1 MRYALALLALIGSAQ
16 AATVATVTPGD
27 WALYRSTTI
36 VSRHATEAACV
47 AAAKALNVARTYTC
61 RTSTGVAVTI
71 TPDVCTAPQP
81 AAEMQTMA
89 CPAGTT
95 GSWQQSRSYVAAP
108 FPTCWTAGAW
118 TPASAP
124 AGACVTPPPSGPGP
138 KITLNP
144 TTYAVGGYS
153 TLIWSGTLPCTA
165 SADPAY
171 GPWSGPKSDYGQSVA
186 PNVSTVFTLTCANGT
201 ATASLTVTG
210 SVTPPPSGGG
220 GGGGS
225 TPPPPETLPVPPV
238 LPSPIVLAVTP
249 MPAGDPV
256 ADFSQTARRNWN
268 HGGHNVAVPFSTDY
282 GYWDYENCATHYSTW
297 LFDRPS
303 AWFKYAELTGDATA
317 RDLAISDFR
326 YWVGKIDAQG
336 YFSCKTGEQDS
347 KYLYIEPFIRYEAA
361 TGDQQFRAVADRVY
375 AASATGFPSNYS
387 PSYPI
392 WTEREVGIHLGAAL
406 DYYRLTGNT
415 QALARAAAL
424 VRQWSEVAGTV
435 GAPLVT
441 ETKHE
446 GGGPA
451 PNELTSSPW
460 MSALYFQ
467 SARRYWQITGD
478 EAVLRQASA
487 YFDWLDANALY
498 DGSLAHPEF
507 TGVTFPR
514 YLTGNGV
521 GDSFP
526 DESNMLHCP
535 DVGGFVHFA
544 VDAKRRLGLPTAR
557 AQQRETELKACTAR
571 MWQNWTRDTNYLPK
585 YRVAAPRSW
594 NWWMSGLYE
603 SAR

>member
-1 MRYALALLALIGSAQ
+1 MKKLLALLLLAPSLALSAV
-16 AATVATVTPGD
+16 TATVTPGD
-27 WALYRSTTI
+27 WPLYRGSTI
-36 VSRHATEAACV
+36 VSRHASLDACV
-47 AAAKALNVARTYTC
+47 AAAKALSVQRSYTC
-61 RTSTGVAVTI
+61 RTSAGVAVT
-71 TPDVCTAPQP
+71 
-81 AAEMQTMA
+81 
-89 CPAGTT
+89 
-95 GSWQQSRSYVAAP
+95 
-108 FPTCWTAGAW
+108 
-118 TPASAP
+118 
-124 AGACVTPPPSGPGP
+124 VTVDPPPPPPPPVSGP
-138 KITLNP
+138 TL
-144 TTYAVGGYS
+144 TISKDAYVGDDYVS
-153 TLIWSGTLPCTA
+153 AIWSGVAPCTA
-165 SADPAY
+165 SSVPAY
-171 GPWSGPKSDYGQSVA
+171 DPWSGPKDASGGQSLSPDYSV
-186 PNVSTVFTLTCANGT
+186 VLTLTCANGST
-201 ATASLTVTG
+201 SRTLTVTG
-210 SVTPPPSGGG
+210 FDTPPPPPSGGG
-220 GGGGS
+220 GGG
-225 TPPPPETLPVPPV
+225 TPPPVETLPVPTV
-238 LPSPIVLAVTP
+238 LPTPIALTVTP
-249 MPAGDPV
+249 IPVGDPV

-347 KYLYIEPFIRYEAA
+347 KYLYIEPFIRYESA
-361 TGDQQFRAVADRVY
+361 TGDQQYRAVADRVY

-387 PSYPI
+387 ASYPI
-392 WTEREVGIHLGAAL
+392 WTEREVGIHLGAAV

-424 VRQWSEVAGTV
+424 VRQWSDVAGTV

-451 PNELTSSPW
+451 PNELTNSPW

-467 SARRYWQITGD
+467 SARKYWQITGD
-478 EAVLRQASA
+478 DTVLRQASA

-507 TGVTFPR
+507 TGLTFPR

-535 DVGGFVHFA
+535 DVGGFIHFA

-571 MWQNWTRDTNYLPK
+571 MWQNWTRDTDYLPK

-594 NWWMSGLYE
+594 NWWVSGFYE